1 MIMEKKLEFSADYF
15 KTEVRDG
22 FEVPSMMKR
31 AWAAQMEVL
40 HVVADVCNKNEIRY
54 FADFGTL
61 LGAVRHKGMIPWDDD
76 IDICVV
82 REEYNRLIEILPYQ
96 LPYGFV
102 VAGMYA
108 DSERLQEAAFVPH
121 LRVIADETL
130 WNFNDYMRYFHGFP
144 YQRVG
149 IDIFPIDYI
158 SRDDWV
164 VDIQKNI
171 VRLGI
176 ILLRDWD
183 ELIEQKMLDAYLEEF
198 SKLCNVNF
206 DKQTNIKN
214 YIWRVIDKISSIC
227 DRNESDYCTNF
238 AIWLK
243 NERCW
248 FPKECYNTFIRIP
261 FENFSVNAPKM
272 YDEVLKA
279 EFGEN
284 YMTPIMGGAGHDYPF
299 YGHMEPELLKQIRNV
314 GFKGSVDE
322 FCEEVA
328 SGRLRV

>member
-1 MIMEKKLEFSADYF
+1 MIMEKKLEFSVDYF

-22 FEVPSMMKR
+22 FEVSSMMKR

-82 REEYNRLIEILPYQ
+82 REEYNRLIEILPYE

-158 SRDDWV
+158 SRDDGF

>member
-1 MIMEKKLEFSADYF
+1 MEKKLEFSADYF

-61 LGAVRHKGMIPWDDD
+61 LGAVRHKGMIPWYDD

-158 SRDDWV
+158 SRDDGF

>member
-158 SRDDWV
+158 SRDDGF

-198 SKLCNVNF
+198 SKLCNVNLIS
-206 DKQTNIKN
+206 KQI
-214 YIWRVIDKISSIC
+214 
-227 DRNESDYCTNF
+227 
-238 AIWLK
+238 L
-243 NERCW
+243 
-248 FPKECYNTFIRIP
+248 RII
-261 FENFSVNAPKM
+261 
-272 YDEVLKA
+272 
-279 EFGEN
+279 FGE
-284 YMTPIMGGAGHDYPF
+284 
-299 YGHMEPELLKQIRNV
+299 
-314 GFKGSVDE
+314 
-322 FCEEVA
+322 
-328 SGRLRV
+328 

>member
-158 SRDDWV
+158 SRDDGF

-328 SGRLRV
+328 NGRLRV

>member
-130 WNFNDYMRYFHGFP
+130 WNFND
-144 YQRVG
+144 
-149 IDIFPIDYI
+149 
-158 SRDDWV
+158 
-164 VDIQKNI
+164 
-171 VRLGI
+171 
-176 ILLRDWD
+176 
-183 ELIEQKMLDAYLEEF
+183 
-198 SKLCNVNF
+198 
-206 DKQTNIKN
+206 
-214 YIWRVIDKISSIC
+214 
-227 DRNESDYCTNF
+227 
-238 AIWLK
+238 
-243 NERCW
+243 
-248 FPKECYNTFIRIP
+248 
-261 FENFSVNAPKM
+261 
-272 YDEVLKA
+272 
-279 EFGEN
+279 
-284 YMTPIMGGAGHDYPF
+284 
-299 YGHMEPELLKQIRNV
+299 
-314 GFKGSVDE
+314 
-322 FCEEVA
+322 
-328 SGRLRV
+328 